1 MAAEAVL
8 VQETG
13 LPITLLCDNATGIE
27 KGTIMQLTSP
37 RTVSASS
44 ADNQTFGGIAKM
56 EKVASDGS
64 TECAVYFE
72 GVFIL
77 TDSGAGFS
85 AGEFLK
91 IAGANLVA
99 TADDAGAQG
108 ANETVG
114 MALEDAGAGETAHV
128 LVGRC

>member
-1 MAAEAVL
+1 MANEAIL

-13 LPITLLCDNATGIE
+13 LPITLLCADGTGIE
-27 KGTIMQLTSP
+27 KGTVMQLTSP
-37 RTVSASS
+37 RTVAASS
-44 ADNQTFGGIAKM
+44 ADNQTFGGIAKN
-56 EKVASDGS
+56 EKIVSDGQ

-91 IAGANLVA
+91 IAGANTVA

>member
-1 MAAEAVL
+1 MANEAIL

-13 LPITLLCDNATGIE
+13 LPITLLCADGTGIA
-27 KGTIMQLTSP
+27 KGEIMQLTSP

-44 ADNQTFGGIAKM
+44 GDNETFGGIAKQQ
-56 EKVASDGS
+56 KVASDGQ

-77 TDSGAGFS
+77 KDSGAGFS

-91 IAGANLVA
+91 LAGANTVA
-99 TADDAGAQG
+99 TADDAGALG